1 MTTPWAVAFVVLVIV
16 VFALAVV
23 TLGLLRRVIPLLEQT
38 GGAGASAS
46 FELGALPLLA
56 RVADLHLVRSG
67 GGQVAFPAGIAETT
81 IVLLVEAGC
90 APCAT
95 LAGVLRRDRRLS
107 DGLPITVICDREA
120 PAAFRLPEWI
130 TVLIGERSEITAAF
144 GTSATPYGFVLG
156 AGGIVLERGV
166 VNDRSDLVQ
175 MTRNQRGGA
184 PQQDAAAV
192 V

>member
-1 MTTPWAVAFVVLVIV
+1 MTTPWAIGFVALAIVVLAEGVVI
-16 VFALAVV
+16 
-23 TLGLLRRVIPLLEQT
+23 LGVLRRVIPALEQ
-38 GGAGASAS
+38 GGNGTSAS
-46 FELGALPLLA
+46 FELGALPLLT
-56 RVADLHLVRSG
+56 RVPDLHLVDG
-67 GGQVAFPAGIAETT
+67 GGGHVDFPVVLSETT

-95 LAGVLRRDRRLS
+95 LAGVLRREKDLIE
-107 DGLPITVICDREA
+107 GLPITVISDREA
-120 PAAFRLPEWI
+120 PAVFGLPDWI
-130 TVLIGERSEITAAF
+130 TVLTGERSEITAAF

-166 VNDRSDLVQ
+166 ANDRSDLVR

-184 PQQDAAAV
+184 PQPDASAV